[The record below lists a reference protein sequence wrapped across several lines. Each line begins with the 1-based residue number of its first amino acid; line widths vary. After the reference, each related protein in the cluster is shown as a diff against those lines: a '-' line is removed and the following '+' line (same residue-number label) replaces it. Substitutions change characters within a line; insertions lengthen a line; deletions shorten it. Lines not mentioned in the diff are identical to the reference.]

1 VISQRTFDDAPASV
15 TQARRF
21 VVGVLGDIEPDV
33 ADRVVV
39 MVSELATNSVRHA
52 HSPFTVTVERTPRDI
67 RISVF
72 DVGPERPAM
81 RSPRPAEPT
90 GRGLRIVQALADN
103 WGVTTHDGAGK
114 AVWFSLRALA

>member
-81 RSPRPAEPT
+81 RSPRPGEPT